1 MDYTYMDTF
10 QCHQYLIDA
19 RSSHNLIL
27 DTVQFPVRTTSSAP
41 RPPTMQT
48 CILLAWTLL
57 HSLSLALSPPERAK
71 FLEERAR
78 RVLINDTAHH
88 HNRTKPTSRPLLP
101 LPNKTPL
108 PTKTPQPKPLPAASW
123 PSPPYRVQIAGD
135 LYITITRYMP
145 AAEPALLPQ
154 VLSDL
159 TNIEQQVDNLA
170 APTAPTSDTHLFIS
184 NLVAARFPKLPG
196 IENPPRINNAQAL
209 QLLNWTWV
217 MQKEF
222 GPRGWSF
229 ADIEKGGQ
237 PLGKYSMWMSRLEV
251 DGVDN
256 PAAQV
261 TEHTLPMMDP
271 TQLSSW
277 ANWEITREHG
287 SVGGTG
293 PEGPVTSYAWG
304 P

>member
-1 MDYTYMDTF
+1 MDTL
-10 QCHQYLIDA
+10 QRPQYPIDA
-19 RSSHNLIL
+19 RPSHNLIL
-27 DTVQFPVRTTSSAP
+27 DAVQSPVRTTSSAP
-41 RPPTMQT
+41 PTTRMQA
-48 CILLAWTLL
+48 CILFAWTLL
-57 HSLSLALSPPERAK
+57 SFAHALSPPPGRVK
-71 FLEERAR
+71 FLGERAR
-78 RVLINDTAHH
+78 RVLINDTTSVVKPF
-88 HNRTKPTSRPLLP
+88 NRTRITSRPLLP
-101 LPNKTPL
+101 LATKTPL
-108 PTKTPQPKPLPAASW
+108 PTQTPQPQPKPLPAASW
-123 PSPPYRVQIAGD
+123 PSPPYRAQIAGD

-159 TNIEQQVDNLA
+159 TNIEQQVANLA
-170 APTAPTSDTHLFIS
+170 APTAPTSDTHLFNS
-184 NLVAARFPKLPG
+184 SLVTARFPKLPS

-251 DGVDN
+251 DGVDS
-256 PAAQV
+256 PAAQA

-271 TQLSSW
+271 TQFSSW
-277 ANWEITREHG
+277 VSWYKTKEH
-287 SVGGTG
+287 SFVGETG

-304 P
+304 G